1 MYVNISMNNYVYI
14 QIIATYMN
22 IGGNNFF
29 FLVSTIWNVATYI
42 GTHGNECCHAYQCKW
57 QHL

>member
-14 QIIATYMN
+14 QIVATYMN
-22 IGGNNFF
+22 IGGNNF

-42 GTHGNECCHAYQCKW
+42 GIHGNKCCRSYQYKW